1 MATKKKTP
9 AKTSKKPR
17 ASKKSAPKTSAKKV
31 APKKKTSR
39 IALKSGARGKT
50 VIDAI
55 VARLTG
61 PNAIS
66 GAPRAL
72 TDAEI
77 RAAEKAANAALSPA
91 LYAAFT
97 ADAGHFA
104 RDYGWF
110 DKKMNLLAKP
120 FSEIVEEQAERFAEF
135 YAPLNE
141 RFPGKALLLTDYPG
155 EWFEVLYFGDPDAHG
170 EYPVLHFHYRDEP
183 SVYVEMPGSDVWLAS
198 AVDIDTP
205 SYERDNE
212 ATAKRLFG
220 ASSWEASY
228 QRD

>member
-1 MATKKKTP
+1 MATKKKST
-9 AKTSKKPR
+9 
-17 ASKKSAPKTSAKKV
+17 AKKKAARV
-31 APKKKTSR
+31 
-39 IALKSGARGKT
+39 ALKSGARGKT

-66 GAPRAL
+66 GAPRPL

-77 RAAEKAANAALSPA
+77 RAAENAANAALSPA
-91 LYAAFT
+91 LYAALT

-104 RDYGWF
+104 REHGWF
-110 DKKMNLLAKP
+110 DKRMNLLAKP
-120 FSEIVEEQAERFAEF
+120 FSKIVEEQAEMFAEF

-155 EWFEVLYFGDPDAHG
+155 EWFELLYFGDPDSHG

-183 SVYVEMPGSDVWLAS
+183 EVLVHMPGSDVWLAS

-205 SYERDNE
+205 SYDRDNE

-220 ASSWEASY
+220 ALSWDARQS
-228 QRD
+228 

>member
-17 ASKKSAPKTSAKKV
+17 ASEKSAPKTSAKKV

-39 IALKSGARGKT
+39 IALKNGARGKT

-61 PNAIS
+61 PDAIS

-91 LYAAFT
+91 LFAAFT

-120 FSEIVEEQAERFAEF
+120 FSEIVEERQERPMGSVVESLRKSF
-135 YAPLNE
+135 YAQRRSRLSFSVAEN
-141 RFPGKALLLTDYPG
+141 ADQ
-155 EWFEVLYFGDPDAHG
+155 FGSNAG
-170 EYPVLHFHYRDEP
+170 AEP
-183 SVYVEMPGSDVWLAS
+183 SSPL
-198 AVDIDTP
+198 T
-205 SYERDNE
+205 N
-212 ATAKRLFG
+212 T
-220 ASSWEASY
+220 
-228 QRD
+228 